1 MGGRGARRP
10 ETIATRRPGARL
22 ADHLWVPS
30 RTQVAEALAAALRP
44 PDPTRVSGPVRRYS
58 PTGQLLE
65 TLSVEAWAQR
75 YPRRFAPT
83 RGANRHQQRQPP
95 RPF

>member
-65 TLSVEAWAQR
+65 TLTPVEWATR
-75 YPRRFAPT
+75 YPRRLARHRAPPQA
-83 RGANRHQQRQPP
+83 RFRQRDAS
-95 RPF
+95 